1 MSDQTGP
8 VVVVAYDDAE
18 LLDIACVTSTL
29 AMAAEFGADPAYEV
43 RLLTPGGGPV
53 TAQPGLR
60 LEAHGALERHTG
72 AVDTILVVGG
82 HGHRRA
88 ARDDVLVAHVRRLAR
103 DARRVASVCTGA
115 TVLAAAGLLDGR
127 RATTHWAYADGLA
140 RDHPAVTVDPDPI
153 FVRDGRVATSA
164 GVTSAL
170 DLTLSFV
177 EEDHGPEVARR
188 VARALVTYMQR
199 PGTQAQMSLHVGA
212 PAPAHDVVREV
223 VEHVGQHLDG
233 DLSTSVLADRAGV
246 SERHLGRLFR
256 THLGR
261 SPAEYVRRARTEA
274 AAALVANTDL
284 PLARVA
290 DRCGFGSAETLRQAF
305 LDTFGH
311 PPSAHRRAFA
321 QRATPSVTPS
331 AELSPWPDA
340 SGRRPPSPRRGG

>member
-1 MSDQTGP
+1 M
-8 VVVVAYDDAE
+8 
-18 LLDIACVTSTL
+18 
-29 AMAAEFGADPAYEV
+29 
-43 RLLTPGGGPV
+43 
-53 TAQPGLR
+53 
-60 LEAHGALERHTG
+60 
-72 AVDTILVVGG
+72 
-82 HGHRRA
+82 
-88 ARDDVLVAHVRRLAR
+88 
-103 DARRVASVCTGA
+103 CTGA

-177 EEDHGPEVARR
+177 EEDHGPDVARR

-331 AELSPWPDA
+331 VTPSAELSPWPDA